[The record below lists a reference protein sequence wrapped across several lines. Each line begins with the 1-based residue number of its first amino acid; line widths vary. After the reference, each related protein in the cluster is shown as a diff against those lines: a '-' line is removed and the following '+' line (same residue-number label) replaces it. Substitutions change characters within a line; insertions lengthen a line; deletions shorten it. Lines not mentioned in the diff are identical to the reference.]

1 LGAVLSPRRL
11 AAGGA
16 VLAVCAAVLAVGY
29 GAERSAAAQDPP
41 SFPEPP
47 DGATVYAR
55 QLGNDA
61 LALAVVPKDG
71 NTLTV
76 QAQVIGR
83 QRNPVK
89 GLRVAFAVAGKRK
102 AAGSCGEGCYR
113 ADFAPRAAP
122 RSVDVTVA
130 GRKGMPWRVALAPAW
145 PPRDGKAL
153 VDRAARTWRGLESL
167 SFDESLASGINIGV
181 KSSWRVQAPDR
192 VAYQVRGGWAG
203 VVVGA
208 RRWDRGPGAKT
219 WQESA
224 QTRLTQ
230 PVPPWQSVTDAH
242 LLGDVTYGGRPAT
255 RVSFFDPGSPA
266 WFTIV
271 VERKTNRTLELDM
284 VTNAHFMHDVFH
296 RFDSTPA
303 ILPPD

>member
-16 VLAVCAAVLAVGY
+16 VLAVCTAVLAAGC
-29 GAERSAAAQDPP
+29 GAERVSAAQDPP
-41 SFPEPP
+41 PFPQPP

-61 LALAVVPKDG
+61 LALAVVPKGG
-71 NTLTV
+71 NELTV
-76 QAQVIGR
+76 QAHAIGR

-102 AAGSCGEGCYR
+102 AAGSCGDGCYR
-113 ADFAPRAAP
+113 ASFAAKTAP
-122 RSVDVTVA
+122 KAVDVTIV
-130 GRKGMPWRVALAPAW
+130 GRKGMPWHVALPPAW
-145 PPRDGKAL
+145 PPRSAKAL

-181 KSSWRVQAPDR
+181 TSSWRVQAPDR

-203 VVVGA
+203 IVIGA

-230 PVPPWQSVTDAH
+230 PVPPWRSVTDAH
-242 LLGDVTYGGRPAT
+242 VVGNETYDGRPAT
-255 RVSFFDPGSPA
+255 RASFFDPGSPA

-271 VERKTNRTLELDM
+271 VDRRSHRTLELYM